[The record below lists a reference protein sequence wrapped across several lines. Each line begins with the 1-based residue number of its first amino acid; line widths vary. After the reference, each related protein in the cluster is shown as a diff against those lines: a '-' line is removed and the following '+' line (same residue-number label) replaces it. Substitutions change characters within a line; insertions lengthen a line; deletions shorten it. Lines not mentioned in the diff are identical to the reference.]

1 MEMRFILKSFITL
14 AFYAL
19 LVMNGPR
26 SVEGSNIVEQLKNM
40 AKSGNLSNDQ
50 LCKLKSDLM
59 KLYTIESEM
68 NNSQNQ
74 IDIQSAIDFVLER
87 LKNVAGTCTTNENNS
102 TDMIEKED
110 LDSNPKDDTVIVDEK
125 EELLDDPINGPK
137 IGDMNVGQNCEEDV
151 NFQIGEI
158 PNLKSMDCE
167 AVTME
172 DYAESSDE
180 EVDERKICDDCQM
193 DYDNEETV
201 GFNEGIKEAETIS
214 ERSSKKLGLML
225 AGIGIGLIFTIASL
239 SVGIY
244 YGIEHCKS
252 KENSTCSDNRSLCS
266 QEQGQASQI
275 SKIPNC
281 KFQTSRA

>member
-1 MEMRFILKSFITL
+1 MEMRVILKSFMIL
-14 AFYAL
+14 AFYC

-26 SVEGSNIVEQLKNM
+26 SVEGSNIVEQLKNL
-40 AKSGNLSNDQ
+40 AKNGNLSDDKM
-50 LCKLKSDLM
+50 CTLKSNLM
-59 KLYTIESEM
+59 ELYTIESKM
-68 NNSQNQ
+68 NNTQNQ
-74 IDIQSAIDFVLER
+74 IDIQSAIDFVSER
-87 LKNVAGTCTTNENNS
+87 LKNVAGSCKTNESNS
-102 TDMIEKED
+102 TDIMEKD
-110 LDSNPKDDTVIVDEK
+110 LDSNPEDNTVIVNEN
-125 EELLDDPINGPK
+125 EELLDDPLYRPEIESMDVRK
-137 IGDMNVGQNCEEDV
+137 NCEEDV
-151 NFQIGEI
+151 NFRIGEI

-214 ERSSKKLGLML
+214 ERSSKKVGLML

-239 SVGIY
+239 SVGVH
-244 YGIEHCKS
+244 YGIKHCKS
-252 KENSTCSDNRSLCS
+252 KENSTCSDNRSLSS

-275 SKIPNC
+275 SKIPNY

>member
-1 MEMRFILKSFITL
+1 MEIRFILKSFIIL
-14 AFYAL
+14 AFYAV

-26 SVEGSNIVEQLKNM
+26 SVEGSNIVEQLKNL
-40 AKSGNLSNDQ
+40 AKSGNLSNEQ
-50 LCKLKSDLM
+50 MCKLKSDLM
-59 KLYTIESEM
+59 KLYTIESEV
-68 NNSQNQ
+68 NNTQNQ
-74 IDIQSAIDFVLER
+74 MDIQSAIDFVSEQLE
-87 LKNVAGTCTTNENNS
+87 NFAGTCTTNESNS
-102 TDMIEKED
+102 TGIMEKED
-110 LDSNPKDDTVIVDEK
+110 LDSNFKIVDEK
-125 EELLDDPINGPK
+125 EELFDDPIDVPN
-137 IGDMNVGQNCEEDV
+137 IEDMNVGQNCEEDV
-151 NFQIGEI
+151 NFEIGEI

-214 ERSSKKLGLML
+214 ERSSKKVGLML

-239 SVGIY
+239 SVGVH
-244 YGIEHCKS
+244 YGIKHCKS
-252 KENSTCSDNRSLCS
+252 KENSTCSDNRSLSS

-275 SKIPNC
+275 SKIPNYN
-281 KFQTSRA
+281 FQTSRA

>member
-1 MEMRFILKSFITL
+1 MEMRVILKSFMIL
-14 AFYAL
+14 AFYC

-26 SVEGSNIVEQLKNM
+26 SVEGSNIVEQLKNL
-40 AKSGNLSNDQ
+40 AKNGNLSDDKM
-50 LCKLKSDLM
+50 CTLKSNLM
-59 KLYTIESEM
+59 ELYTIESKM
-68 NNSQNQ
+68 NNTQNQ
-74 IDIQSAIDFVLER
+74 IDIQSAIDFVSER
-87 LKNVAGTCTTNENNS
+87 LKNVAGSCKTNESNS
-102 TDMIEKED
+102 TDIMEKD
-110 LDSNPKDDTVIVDEK
+110 LDSNPEDDTVIVNEN
-125 EELLDDPINGPK
+125 EELLDDPLDRPEIENM
-137 IGDMNVGQNCEEDV
+137 DVGKNCEEDV
-151 NFQIGEI
+151 NFRIGEI

-214 ERSSKKLGLML
+214 ERSSKKVGLML

-239 SVGIY
+239 SVGVH
-244 YGIEHCKS
+244 YGIKHCKS
-252 KENSTCSDNRSLCS
+252 KENSTCSDNRSLSS

-275 SKIPNC
+275 SKIPNY